1 VKIMLNKLTPP
12 KGATKKKKRVGRGPG
27 SHGKTSGRGH
37 KGQGSRSGGN
47 VSPWFEGGQTPL
59 KLRSPKRG
67 FRNPFKTV
75 YDIIN
80 VKDLNS
86 FNEGDIITPEEL
98 KKAGLVGGKN
108 PVKVLGEGELNRA
121 VTVRAHGFSKSAL
134 AKVEEKGGK
143 AETI

>member
-1 VKIMLNKLTPP
+1 MMLNKLTPP

-47 VSPWFEGGQTPL
+47 VAPWFEGGQTPL

-67 FRNPFKTV
+67 FRSPFKTV
-75 YDIIN
+75 YDIVN

-86 FNEGDIITPEEL
+86 FDEGATITPEEL
-98 KKAGLVGGKN
+98 KKAGLIGGKN
-108 PVKVLGEGELNRA
+108 PVKVLGEGQLIHA
-121 VTVRAHGFSKSAL
+121 ITVKAHGFSKSAL

>member
-1 VKIMLNKLTPP
+1 MLNKLTPP
-12 KGATKKKKRVGRGPG
+12 KGATNKKKRVGRGPG

-86 FNEGDIITPEEL
+86 FNEGDIITPQDL